1 MQGGRKGVK
10 NRIYLSTRL
19 DWGRGRLAPDLHAF
33 FSLESSQLTHAIDL
47 SGFFSEE
54 GRKIGKKRNRG
65 IKKLKDGVGVG
76 GGDVLRRLGSIDRQ
90 AGLGSGS

>member
-1 MQGGRKGVK
+1 MAGEREGVK

-19 DWGRGRLAPDLHAF
+19 DWGRGRRAPDLHAF
-33 FSLESSQLTHAIDL
+33 SPSRARSSLMPSICR
-47 SGFFSEE
+47 FFFEE

-76 GGDVLRRLGSIDRQ
+76 GGDVLLRLGSIDRQ